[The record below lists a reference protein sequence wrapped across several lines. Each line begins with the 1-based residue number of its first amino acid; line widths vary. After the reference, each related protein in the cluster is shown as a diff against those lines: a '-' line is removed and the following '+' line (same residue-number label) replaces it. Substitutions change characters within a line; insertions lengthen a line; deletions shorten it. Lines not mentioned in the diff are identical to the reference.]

1 MGTRET
7 RHGHCPKEL
16 SGTLE
21 WTLFPPAPPRIPGR
35 VRGQLNRA
43 RMPGKGRA
51 EISEWSPLLCV
62 SEPQRGLLRTSLMP
76 SGIRESGNHWA
87 VLAVGAVGDS
97 RCSDVG

>member
-1 MGTRET
+1 MD
-7 RHGHCPKEL
+7 
-16 SGTLE
+16 
-21 WTLFPPAPPRIPGR
+21 FVPPAPPRSLGELG
-35 VRGQLNRA
+35 GQFNRA

-62 SEPQRGLLRTSLMP
+62 SEPRRCLLRTSLLP